1 MNETEMGAFRVGETK
16 EMLTDYVEDYES
28 IRDVKGYSKKDLER
42 KAKKSPKPT
51 SSKKQSFD
59 K

>member
-28 IRDVKGYSKKDLER
+28 IRDVKGYSKKGEG
-42 KAKKSPKPT
+42 
-51 SSKKQSFD
+51 
-59 K
+59 